1 MPVGSTTQMKWINIS
16 NQRSEIEITNN
27 IYNGIKNMKNLE
39 LNSTEMQKAYSLKTA
54 KYYLE
59 ELNNI

>member
-16 NQRSEIEITNN
+16 NQCSEIEITNN